1 MSRQAL
7 IDALKE
13 CRPALEAEGATSLF
27 VYGSRARGDNRADS
41 DIDLLVDFDEA
52 KKFSL
57 FNLAGI
63 KLAIEGKLGFEAHSF
78 LMRDAGLVVADI
90 LEAIDAA
97 REASL
102 ARSYKAFCEDRLAR
116 LATERALEIISEA
129 ARRLPDEII
138 ERHPEIEWVK
148 IKAIGNILRHEY
160 HRIAPKNR

>member
-13 CRPALEAEGATSLF
+13 CRPALEAEGATSLV

-63 KLAIEGKLGFEAHSF
+63 KLAIEGKLGFEAHVTT
-78 LMRDAGLVVADI
+78 RD
-90 LEAIDAA
+90 
-97 REASL
+97 SL
-102 ARSYKAFCEDRLAR
+102 YPSIRSE
-116 LATERALEIISEA
+116 
-129 ARRLPDEII
+129 I
-138 ERHPEIEWVK
+138 ERQSV
-148 IKAIGNILRHEY
+148 RVF
-160 HRIAPKNR
+160 

>member
-1 MSRQAL
+1 
-7 IDALKE
+7 
-13 CRPALEAEGATSLF
+13 
-27 VYGSRARGDNRADS
+27 
-41 DIDLLVDFDEA
+41 
-52 KKFSL
+52 
-57 FNLAGI
+57 
-63 KLAIEGKLGFEAHSF
+63 
-78 LMRDAGLVVADI
+78 MRDAGLVVADI

-160 HRIAPKNR
+160 HRIAPKNRVGSRSIRIGRIGAGPDRRATTEDGPGITFSI